1 MNWNRLLLYNC
12 EYRKVLKKEEEGY
25 IYARDSVRKTQGNE
39 TVVQGYPVVP
49 TFIKYSERLFHWRCN
64 ERKKESRKGHDII
77 QQDFGIHKNLTR
89 EVLIG
94 IKWVTIYDFNT
105 KTISNYFIFRT

>member
-1 MNWNRLLLYNC
+1 MNTG
-12 EYRKVLKKEEEGY
+12 KFKKKEEEGY

-49 TFIKYSERLFHWRCN
+49 TFVKYSERLFHWRCN

-77 QQDFGIHKNLTR
+77 QQDFGDT
-89 EVLIG
+89 
-94 IKWVTIYDFNT
+94 
-105 KTISNYFIFRT
+105 